1 MNAVPA
7 TALGSYGTSGRTP
20 VRRSSTSPVTY
31 TVPATPNNPTKRPTG
46 VPLTWGRNTIGGNW
60 GPPIQIVTGMI
71 KPPTW
76 MSVGPTQKPSTL
88 GTQTW
93 LGTGGEALAP
103 LSNTGNPLTP
113 YQGGGYRSAPT
124 PTYVLPST
132 TYNTVGYP
140 TGYSATT
147 PNSPA
152 PSTSHTEL
160 YIIGGAVTVALIIGY
175 LYDRRKHAGRK

>member
-7 TALGSYGTSGRTP
+7 TALGSYGASGRTP
-20 VRRSSTSPVTY
+20 VS

-60 GPPIQIVTGMI
+60 GPPVQDIWGAIKTTRQTVGSIISPTGLT
-71 KPPTW
+71 PG
-76 MSVGPTQKPSTL
+76 V
-88 GTQTW
+88 
-93 LGTGGEALAP
+93 LAAQ
-103 LSNTGNPLTP
+103 SLTP

-160 YIIGGAVTVALIIGY
+160 YVIGGAVTVALIIGY